1 MIDQKGTNMIQLT
14 GKTAIRHGELNG
26 FVEWL
31 KRHNFNP
38 KVTEG
43 SREDL
48 KALGE
53 GDIVYGPLIAGDKI
67 LLVQAP
73 GVDRENPTRFFHIVI

>member
-1 MIDQKGTNMIQLT
+1 MMELT

-31 KRHNFNP
+31 KRQGFNP
-38 KVTEG
+38 EVTEG

-48 KALGE
+48 KSLGK
-53 GDIVYGPLIAGDKI
+53 GDIVYGSLMAGDKV

-73 GVDRENPTRFFHIVI
+73 GTNQELPTRFFHIVI